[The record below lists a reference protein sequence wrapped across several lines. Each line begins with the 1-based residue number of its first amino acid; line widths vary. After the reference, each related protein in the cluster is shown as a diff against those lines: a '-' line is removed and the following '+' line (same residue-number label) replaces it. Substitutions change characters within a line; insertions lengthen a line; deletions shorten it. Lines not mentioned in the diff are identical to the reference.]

1 MGVIVWLFLLFVIG
15 FLLYFIGGIILMKI
29 RGASGLELIPHYRF
43 WIGLCL
49 SVRTGVRWLLNGCKT
64 QSEGY
69 EEI

>member
-1 MGVIVWLFLLFVIG
+1 MEVIGLLFLLFIVG
-15 FLLYFIGGIILMKI
+15 FLIYFIGGIVLMKI

-43 WIGLCL
+43 WIGVIMRLR
-49 SVRTGVRWLLNGCKT
+49 SGVAWLLNGCKT